1 MLGRSRAKAA
11 TSAMARAQDKDRY
24 VQPSPYLV
32 DDTYVELVPQIV
44 QQLVSYLEIT
54 GPTTEDLFGGDPSIR
69 QINDLID
76 DLNAA
81 GEHADVD
88 QVSRGNPRLA
98 AATLAAYIRQLP
110 EPPLHDELHGALDG
124 EVYVERIAAL
134 RDLVSEMS
142 EAHVAVLHRIFYL
155 LSRLAKAHAHGNSP
169 EQLADLWA
177 GLLTPATVAGR
188 ERSRASRVK
197 DYRLV
202 GLLLQHCACIFQGEL
217 DTLEL
222 PELPLPPHLEA
233 EVTQERA
240 KASQWQRIKGSL
252 LRDSRGLF
260 KIAIKE
266 DGGGFYFDTIAQTDA
281 SDDRERLRPHDYLVS
296 IGRKAVDEMTL
307 PMVRGVIKEAGSM
320 LEVEVRRYAP
330 NEARGDAAGEAGELS
345 AWKPQWH
352 LSPQAQAHTPA
363 EPTAALAFA
372 ADFDDAFAAR
382 FDEGVAAARA
392 AAPQAE
398 AGGGGSGGGGSGGG
412 GGGASDE
419 AFEQLRALC
428 DQSQA
433 AQQALLVCCVAYQ
446 GEIAQLEEE
455 ARATAEARRHD
466 GHARGGEARGDEAL
480 QQVEVLQQA
489 ETLRKQNA
497 ALRAEL
503 RQQATALKQA
513 QRDTASLAQ
522 QLRAATTS

>member
-1 MLGRSRAKAA
+1 MTPTHHQFEHRHPRRSTPRQ
-11 TSAMARAQDKDRY
+11 SFPCRY
-24 VQPSPYLV
+24 VQPSPPLV
-32 DDTYVELVPQIV
+32 DDMYAELVPQIV

-110 EPPLHDELHGALDG
+110 EPLVHEELHAPLDV

-177 GLLTPATVAGR
+177 SLLTPATIGPAGR

-222 PELPLPPHLEA
+222 PELPLPAHLEA
-233 EVTQERA
+233 EGTQERA
-240 KASQWQRIKGSL
+240 KA
-252 LRDSRGLF
+252 
-260 KIAIKE
+260 
-266 DGGGFYFDTIAQTDA
+266 
-281 SDDRERLRPHDYLVS
+281 RLATPPRHTRRPCH
-296 IGRKAVDEMTL
+296 TC
-307 PMVRGVIKEAGSM
+307 AGPCM
-320 LEVEVRRYAP
+320 RPGTGTGYRL
-330 NEARGDAAGEAGELS
+330 
-345 AWKPQWH
+345 
-352 LSPQAQAHTPA
+352 
-363 EPTAALAFA
+363 
-372 ADFDDAFAAR
+372 
-382 FDEGVAAARA
+382 
-392 AAPQAE
+392 
-398 AGGGGSGGGGSGGG
+398 
-412 GGGASDE
+412 
-419 AFEQLRALC
+419 
-428 DQSQA
+428 
-433 AQQALLVCCVAYQ
+433 
-446 GEIAQLEEE
+446 
-455 ARATAEARRHD
+455 
-466 GHARGGEARGDEAL
+466 
-480 QQVEVLQQA
+480 
-489 ETLRKQNA
+489 
-497 ALRAEL
+497 
-503 RQQATALKQA
+503 
-513 QRDTASLAQ
+513 
-522 QLRAATTS
+522 